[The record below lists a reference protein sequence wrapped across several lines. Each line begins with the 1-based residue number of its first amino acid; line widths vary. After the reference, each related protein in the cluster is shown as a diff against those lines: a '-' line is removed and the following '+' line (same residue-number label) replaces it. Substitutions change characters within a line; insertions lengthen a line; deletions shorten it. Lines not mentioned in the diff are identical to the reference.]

1 MRTAEFRK
9 LIFGGEVHFL
19 SLPASHRVAPSVT
32 DLLDHLVCLI
42 IDMAGIAEQ
51 GNSEKI
57 YRQDFSTKHQTM
69 NAITMNP
76 IQNAV
81 PMLGSC

>member
-1 MRTAEFRK
+1 
-9 LIFGGEVHFL
+9 
-19 SLPASHRVAPSVT
+19 
-32 DLLDHLVCLI
+32 
-42 IDMAGIAEQ
+42 MAGIAEQ

-57 YRQDFSTKHQTM
+57 YRQDFNTKHQTM

-81 PMLGSC
+81 PMLGSCWVVGIRKSLGWPM